1 MTNLGEK
8 IKTARKA
15 QKITQQAMADRLGVH
30 RSTIANYEIERR
42 RPSVEEIKEIAKIL
56 MVDVNYLLEGEEV
69 SAEAELKTRANDV
82 FFDLDISEADK
93 DAIFRD
99 IMEIYMKGKTNN
111 GTSTAPSRNRK
122 KGL

>member
-15 QKITQQAMADRLGVH
+15 QKITQQALADCLGVH
-30 RSTIANYEIERR
+30 RSTVANYEIERR
-42 RPSVEEIKEIAKIL
+42 KPSLAEIKEIAKIL
-56 MVDVNYLLEGEEV
+56 HVDVNYLVEGEEV

-99 IMEIYMKGKTNN
+99 IMEIYMKGKKVNE
-111 GTSTAPSRNRK
+111 TSK
-122 KGL
+122 DI

>member
-1 MTNLGEK
+1 MANLGEK

-30 RSTIANYEIERR
+30 RSTIANYEMERR
-42 RPSVEEIKEIAKIL
+42 RPSVKEIKEIAKIL
-56 MVDVNYLLEGEEV
+56 MVDVNYLLEGKEV
-69 SAEAELKTRANDV
+69 SAETELMTRANDV

-99 IMEIYMKGKTNN
+99 IMEIYMKGKKANET
-111 GTSTAPSRNRK
+111 K
-122 KGL
+122 